1 MLDFEHWKQ
10 VAPAEEVLERWKK
23 LGMLEGLSEE
33 QAKKCADYFEYMAI
47 WILKNGE
54 AVITDDKLYREPAIT
69 DDKLFG
75 LVVFP
80 AIKKIVRNDNGFSDA
95 LFNCRKIYDLY
106 KEICCQ
112 LPPPEV
118 GGLHPNITQRGQ
130 VPIPIR

>member
-54 AVITDDKLYREPAIT
+54 AVITDDKL
-69 DDKLFG
+69 FG

-106 KEICCQ
+106 KEICYEELKQ
-112 LPPPEV
+112 KDEEIVLKMVEK
-118 GGLHPNITQRGQ
+118 LSEK
-130 VPIPIR
+130 

>member
-75 LVVFP
+75 LVVFS
-80 AIKKIVRNDNGFSDA
+80 AIKKIASPGFVSVDESIFSLDSSSINLA
-95 LFNCRKIYDLY
+95 IG
-106 KEICCQ
+106 
-112 LPPPEV
+112 P
-118 GGLHPNITQRGQ
+118 
-130 VPIPIR
+130 